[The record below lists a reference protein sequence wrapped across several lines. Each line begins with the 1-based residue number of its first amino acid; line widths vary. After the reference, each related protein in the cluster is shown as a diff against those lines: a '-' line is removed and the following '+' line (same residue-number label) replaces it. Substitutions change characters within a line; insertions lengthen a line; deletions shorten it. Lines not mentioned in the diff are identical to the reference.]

1 MRKLLAVLCVMT
13 LTLSMLTA
21 CGSAKE
27 TESAAE
33 DTTAAA
39 AETETADDAAETEAT
54 ETETAETI
62 KNPASE
68 SGQSVVYTP
77 IDIRL

>member
-54 ETETAETI
+54 ETETAETT
-62 KNPASE
+62 E
-68 SGQSVVYTP
+68 STERTTVVVGFDAECP
-77 IDIRL
+77 P

>member
-1 MRKLLAVLCVMT
+1 MNLHTNLD
-13 LTLSMLTA
+13 LTS
-21 CGSAKE
+21 E
-27 TESAAE
+27 N
-33 DTTAAA
+33 
-39 AETETADDAAETEAT
+39 ADVK
-54 ETETAETI
+54 TETAETI